1 MPIPVAD
8 RRGQLA
14 VPKAEAGKTI
24 NPAENIEQIGQ
35 IGANTLKLMSRA
47 TDNVSK
53 VIIAQQRQ
61 QEQMAAQDAL
71 TEYLAGR
78 EKLDTVRNSLALE
91 IAVNFEDKYYQEA
104 QKMHTEFMNKINQL
118 QYADIR
124 ERARGQA
131 NNTNIQGAAQAENFF
146 WKQKEAVADNH
157 TAALVDATTRDV
169 VNGVNSNPGMEDY
182 NKANIAKGYA
192 FVLDTMKNRLMEK
205 GYRDGSPEMNLAM
218 SQEKDRYFST
228 VLEEISHRPDNGLAM
243 AHSMGVIFKKQMSPE
258 QWNKSMKPISANY
271 LSEELAKDPTRFFKD
286 GDYLNAEPDFQEA
299 AKYSAGLDD
308 AERRAYLKA
317 FQQKAN
323 AGNSTEKAARDTAFS
338 REFRI
343 RQGEWLAG
351 SIGDSLG
358 LISGE
363 KELDKLSKEQ
373 KQTISNQLLNNV
385 DVSNLAEQMEL
396 WARAI
401 DGPIYA
407 YVLQNGQVG
416 YASSLEDGRKKY
428 GDIAGVA
435 CELTEEDKTFMRSRM
450 SVLYRFLSDNPDLM
464 ARGLRRTMF
473 QGKKP
478 TVREVSMASVL
489 IQADK
494 ASREDRW
501 WEPANL
507 FGILGKPPVKQKNY
521 EAIPDLLRAA
531 RNATMNNGNMIFD
544 DLSASDQE
552 KIFKDIAG
560 QIERN
565 AGKEYALHFSRDAA
579 IKGLRQETGV
589 SAFARDIWGVDD
601 EITPTSFVRSFGA
614 LGTAAGLAAIYY
626 GVGALNRANANMLEG
641 ERLRFANQVAK
652 FKNPDLNK

>member
-1 MPIPVAD
+1 MPIPLAD

-14 VPKAEAGKTI
+14 VPRAETGKAI
-24 NPAENIEQIGQ
+24 SPAENIEQIGQ
-35 IGANTLKLMSRA
+35 IGANTLRLMSRA
-47 TDNVSK
+47 TDNLSK
-53 VIIAQQRQ
+53 ALIAQKRQ
-61 QEQMAAQDAL
+61 EEQMSAQDAL

-78 EKLDTVRNSLALE
+78 EKLDSVRNSLTLE
-91 IAVNFEDKYYQEA
+91 NAVNFEDKYYQEA
-104 QKMHTEFMNKINQL
+104 QKMHTEFLNKINQL

-157 TAALVDATTRDV
+157 TAALVDVTTRDV
-169 VNGVNSNPGMEDY
+169 VNGVNSNPGMEEY
-182 NKANIAKGYA
+182 NKANIAQGYA
-192 FVLDTMKNRLMEK
+192 FVLDTMKNRLMQK
-205 GYRDGSPEMNLAM
+205 GYRDGSEEMELAM
-218 SQEKDRYFST
+218 AQQKDRYFAT

-243 AHSMGVIFKKQMSPE
+243 AHSMGLAFKKQMTPE
-258 QWNKSMKPISANY
+258 QWNRSMRPISANY
-271 LSEELAKDPTRFFKD
+271 LSEELAKDPTRFFKQ
-286 GDYLNAEPDFQEA
+286 GDYLNGEINFKEA

-323 AGNSTEKAARDTAFS
+323 SGNSTEKAAKDTAFS

-373 KQTISNQLLNNV
+373 KQTISKQLLNNV
-385 DVSNLAEQMEL
+385 NVLNLADQMEL

-407 YVLQNGQVG
+407 YVLQDGQTG
-416 YASSLEDGRKKY
+416 YASTLEEGKKKY
-428 GDIAGVA
+428 GDVAGVA

-450 SVLYRFLSDNPDLM
+450 SVLYRFLADNPDLVTK
-464 ARGLRRTMF
+464 GLRRTMF
-473 QGKKP
+473 EGKKP
-478 TVREVSMASVL
+478 TVREVLMGAAIV
-489 IQADK
+489 QADK
-494 ASREDRW
+494 VSRKDRW
-501 WEPANL
+501 WEPINV
-507 FGILGKPPVKQKNY
+507 FGVFGQAPVQQKNY
-521 EAIPDLLRAA
+521 QVIPDLFRAA
-531 RNATMNNGNMIFD
+531 RTAAGNNGNMIFD
-544 DLSASDQE
+544 DLPTREQE
-552 KIFKDIAG
+552 RAFQTLAAA
-560 QIERN
+560 IERN
-565 AGKEYALHFSRDAA
+565 TGKEYASLFGSDAMNTSLRDQTGAA
-579 IKGLRQETGV
+579 
-589 SAFARDIWGVDD
+589 AFARDIWGVNGDSG
-601 EITPTSFVRSFGA
+601 TPSFLRSFGA
-614 LGTAAGLAAIYY
+614 MGTAAGLAAIYY

-652 FKNPDLNK
+652 VNSPDLKR